1 VLGLESF
8 SPPQGCFL
16 KAFYKFLLRSRFP
29 GHLSPSNPHQT
40 FSQQIPLQDVLES
53 PVKKVAILAFASAAF
68 LLGSAHAQQ
77 MDATFGFNAVHATSA
92 SQASSSYSQQSI
104 GGGLTPSVGADFL
117 IRHNFG
123 VGAELSWR
131 ASQNQYVIPGTGQT
145 VPFRPFFYD
154 FNGIWL
160 PHLSV
165 TNRVA
170 PELMAG
176 IGGEN
181 TRFYVA
187 PSCGSGCQNYA
198 TSNHF
203 MGHFGGGLRL
213 YMTHNLFVRPEAHV
227 YLIHNNNEFSSPY
240 ATRFGASIGY
250 TLGGR

>member
-1 VLGLESF
+1 VKRVTLLAIF
-8 SPPQGCFL
+8 SL
-16 KAFYKFLLRSRFP
+16 I
-29 GHLSPSNPHQT
+29 T
-40 FSQQIPLQDVLES
+40 
-53 PVKKVAILAFASAAF
+53 
-68 LLGSAHAQQ
+68 LLGTANAQQ
-77 MDATFGFNAVHATSA
+77 MDAFFGFSAVHATSA
-92 SQASSSYSQQSI
+92 ADASSKYSPQSI

-123 VGAELSWR
+123 VGAEFSWR
-131 ASQNQYVIPGTGQT
+131 GSKATYQPLTFAIPY
-145 VPFRPFFYD
+145 RPFFYD
-154 FNGIWL
+154 FNAIWL
-160 PHLSV
+160 PRLSV
-165 TNRVA
+165 SNRVA

-187 PSCGSGCQNYA
+187 PSCGTNCQNYA

-203 MGHFGGGLRL
+203 LGHFGGGLRL